1 MDVSQSLEEGQGGR
15 WIESMRRIREEIK
28 ARVPDVGIVVGLMS
42 RTAAAAAAAST
53 STGKEKEKV
62 VAKKEGEKEKEKGE
76 ESAALLRTNIALRLL
91 YLYHRVV
98 PSLIATLK
106 FDFTKLPQT
115 FAIKQKQG
123 EGEGEDEHG
132 GEGLR
137 AISSSYALRLA
148 AVHESGAASFNRPGE
163 HSIPLVLSSD
173 DKPSDARFLSCRGS
187 LQVALTTLLTL
198 PSLIPHPFEPI
209 SSPPNSQTSII
220 DPSPLW

>member
-1 MDVSQSLEEGQGGR
+1 MQVSQSLEEGHGGR
-15 WIESMRRIREEIK
+15 WIESMRRIREEMK
-28 ARVPDVGIVVGLMS
+28 SKVPDVGIVVGLMS

-53 STGKEKEKV
+53 IPSKDKTV
-62 VAKKEGEKEKEKGE
+62 ANAKKEGTTEKKQKEKGE

-115 FAIKQKQG
+115 FAIKQKPTSDEDAG
-123 EGEGEDEHG
+123 VEEEGEQG

-148 AVHESGAASFNRPGE
+148 AVHESGAASFNRPG
-163 HSIPLVLSSD
+163 
-173 DKPSDARFLSCRGS
+173 
-187 LQVALTTLLTL
+187 
-198 PSLIPHPFEPI
+198 
-209 SSPPNSQTSII
+209 
-220 DPSPLW
+220 